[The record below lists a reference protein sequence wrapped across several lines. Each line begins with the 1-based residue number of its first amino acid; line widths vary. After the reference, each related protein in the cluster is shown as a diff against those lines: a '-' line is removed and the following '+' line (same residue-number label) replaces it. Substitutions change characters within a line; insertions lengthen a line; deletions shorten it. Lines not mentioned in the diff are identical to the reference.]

1 MRSAFLAALGGA
13 VVLAAV
19 STLGDF
25 IWANWIPAHRPVYG
39 LTHGALLFLCLGLYL
54 GSLTKRP
61 STSAVIGTL
70 IGLCAAGSFYLLRP
84 VAGYAIM
91 FVSWVGA
98 WIAVGLLNEY
108 LQRGR
113 MATGSALVRGV
124 LAALSSG
131 VVFYLVSGIWRPFD
145 PQGWDYL
152 THFAAWTV
160 AYLPGFASLLIF
172 REPVRR

>member
-1 MRSAFLAALGGA
+1 MRSAFLSVLGGA

-25 IWANWIPAHRPVYG
+25 IWANWIAAHRPVYG
-39 LTHGALLFLCLGLYL
+39 LTHGSLLFLCLGLYL
-54 GSLTKRP
+54 GSLTRRP
-61 STSAVIGTL
+61 STGAVIGTL
-70 IGLCAAGSFYLLRP
+70 IGFSAAGSFYLLRP
-84 VAGYAIM
+84 VAGYSIM

-113 MATGSALVRGV
+113 MMIGSALVRGV
-124 LAALSSG
+124 LASLSSG
-131 VVFYLVSGIWRPFD
+131 VLFYLVSGIWRPFD
-145 PQGWDYL
+145 PQGWDYV
-152 THFAAWTV
+152 THFNAWLV

-172 REPVRR
+172 REHMRR